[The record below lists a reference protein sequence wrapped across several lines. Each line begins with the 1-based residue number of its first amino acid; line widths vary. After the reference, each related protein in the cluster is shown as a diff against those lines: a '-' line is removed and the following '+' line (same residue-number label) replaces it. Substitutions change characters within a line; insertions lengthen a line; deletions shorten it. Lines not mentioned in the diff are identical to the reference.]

1 MRNLA
6 RAAVCCLPLFLGALP
21 SADAWAADAGV
32 TAGQGWTATRLDMVV
47 TPAPDKGTL
56 LVEGTLHLRLEGGQ
70 GSPGPALALNTR
82 GPVLRFLRVEA
93 PGAVAVLNDSLP
105 GTPAVRVARLRLAK
119 PAKKGSVIAVTFAC
133 EGVANGSQVLVRP
146 DVALAS
152 WVEGWYPSPLPAA
165 SDEAGDPAPVPGTTR
180 FRLPQGWSAVSNG
193 RRVETAE
200 CDGRRICEEWNS
212 EEAVMRSF
220 AAGPYKGAEVA
231 AGGIEV
237 GVYSLDADPSRA
249 KQKADVLA
257 RALTAMERHFGPY
270 PYPTY
275 AIVEVPE
282 KATTWAASSEQ
293 GFILV
298 RNSILDSKEENL
310 PLFAHEAAHGWWG
323 NLVRGKDPGAKF
335 CSESLAEYAAVTAI
349 EGLEGPAAAADFLEF
364 SREGY
369 NPLQSALGY
378 FYMWGD
384 GGDKPMAELAQD
396 KWDHNLSD
404 SKGAWVLHML
414 RGQVGD
420 STFFNALRG
429 VIRRYQGQAISLHEL
444 ERAFTEASPGK
455 GIGEF
460 FRQWTYGKGAPILD
474 WDWWSVDRGKGI
486 EIHVRQVQ
494 PGTVFRLPLEV
505 EVTDRAGATARHV
518 VEVAGRESKFHLEAP
533 GRAVAVRLD
542 PDRRLLLWR
551 PAYGPRPKEAAP

>member
-1 MRNLA
+1 MRAGVRSLACCFLFLAASVPAPGA
-6 RAAVCCLPLFLGALP
+6 RAADVG
-21 SADAWAADAGV
+21 ADAV
-32 TAGQGWTATRLDMVV
+32 HGWTATRLDMVV

-56 LVEGTLHLRLEGGQ
+56 HVEGTIHLRFAGR
-70 GSPGPALALNTR
+70 GSSDPALALNTR

-93 PGAVAVLNDSLP
+93 PGAVALLNDSLP
-105 GTPAVRVARLRLAK
+105 GTPAVRLARLRFAK
-119 PAKKGSVIAVTFAC
+119 PPRKGSEIAVTFAY
-133 EGVANGSQVLVRP
+133 EGEANGSQVLVRP
-146 DVALAS
+146 DIALAS
-152 WVEGWYPSPLPAA
+152 WVEGWYPWPLPDA
-165 SDEAGDPAPVPGTTR
+165 SADAGDPVPVPGTTR
-180 FRLPQGWSAVSNG
+180 FRLPSGWRSVSNG
-193 RRVETAE
+193 SRVDAKE
-200 CDGRRICEEWNS
+200 CDGQRVCEEWRTD
-212 EEAVMRSF
+212 EAVMRSF
-220 AAGPYKGAEVA
+220 AAARYAGTEVR
-231 AGGIEV
+231 AGGLQV
-237 GVYSLDADPSRA
+237 GVYSLAADPTRA
-249 KQKADVLA
+249 RQKSDVLA

-298 RNSILDSKEENL
+298 RTSILDSKEENL

-349 EGLEGPAAAADFLEF
+349 EGLEGPAAAADFLEY

-378 FYMWGD
+378 FYMWSD

-396 KWDHNLSD
+396 KWDHNLAD
-404 SKGAWVLHML
+404 SKGAWVYHML

-420 STFFNALRG
+420 SAFFSTLRG

-444 ERAFTEASPGK
+444 ERAFTESSPDNGV
-455 GIGEF
+455 GEF
-460 FRQWTYGKGAPILD
+460 FRQWAYGKAAPVLD
-474 WDWWSVDRGKGI
+474 WDWWSVDRGQGV
-486 EIHVRQVQ
+486 ELHVRQLQ
-494 PGTVFRLPLEV
+494 PGEVFVVPLEL
-505 EVTDRAGATARHV
+505 EVTDRAGASARHV
-518 VEVAGRESKFHLEAP
+518 VKLTERESTFHLKTP
-533 GRAVAVRLD
+533 SRAVAIRVD

-551 PAYGPRPKEAAP
+551 PSYGPRPKDTIP